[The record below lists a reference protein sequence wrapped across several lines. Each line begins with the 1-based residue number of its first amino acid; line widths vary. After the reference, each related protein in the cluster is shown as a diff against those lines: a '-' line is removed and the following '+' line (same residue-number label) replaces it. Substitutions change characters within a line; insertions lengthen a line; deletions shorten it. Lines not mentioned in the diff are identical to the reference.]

1 MMEREGQGILSRYG
15 QQVTL
20 RRGEQSIS
28 LKALL
33 QPVLEEEKLQRL
45 PTPLGLGSQEK
56 FLYLGPP
63 NQAVDVDTLMEC
75 QGREYRV
82 SRAHRAG
89 EGVCPYWWAVL
100 YPRDEVTL

>member
-1 MMEREGQGILSRYG
+1 MMEREWQGILSRFG

-20 RRGEQSIS
+20 CRGEERVS

-33 QPVLEEEKLQRL
+33 QPVLEEGTSQWQ

-63 NQAVDVDTLMEC
+63 DQSVDTDTLVEYE
-75 QGREYRV
+75 GREYRV
-82 SRAHRAG
+82 SRAHRVG
-89 EGVCPYWWAVL
+89 DGVCPYWWAAL
-100 YPRDEVTL
+100 YPRGEVTL